1 MEDFFQTNL
10 NPSLPFSTESFIE
23 HNGQLWL
30 DARTIG
36 EALGYEDN
44 AAIFKLY
51 ERNQDELEDYTTTVS
66 LTAVDG
72 KEREQRIFNEEGIYI
87 ISMLARTDRAKLFR
101 RAVAK
106 LLKKRRA
113 EMIMQAHQKGIY
125 DGVEQV
131 RILETRLRKNGKD
144 LAWLHTAVKYHRLGL
159 SNTEV
164 GKLTDTSAATVS
176 RYISLARPLGYLE

>member
-1 MEDFFQTNL
+1 MEETNS
-10 NPSLPFSTESFIE
+10 PSLPFSTESFIE
-23 HNGQLWL
+23 HNGQFWL

-36 EALGYEDN
+36 EALGYETPGVSIN
-44 AAIFKLY
+44 TLY
-51 ERNQDELEDYTTTVS
+51 DRNKEELDDFSTYITLMS
-66 LTAVDG
+66 VDG

-113 EMIMQAHQKGIY
+113 EMIAQAHEKGIY
-125 DGVEQV
+125 DGVNQV
-131 RILETRLRKNGKD
+131 RLLETRLRKTGKD
-144 LAWLHTAVKYHRLGL
+144 LAWLHTAVKYHRMGL
-159 SNTEV
+159 SNEEV

-176 RYISLARPLGYLE
+176 RYMSLAKPLGYLE

>member
-1 MEDFFQTNL
+1 MEETNS
-10 NPSLPFSTESFIE
+10 PSLPFSTESFIE

-113 EMIMQAHQKGIY
+113 EMIAHAHEKGMA
-125 DGVEQV
+125 DGVNRV
-131 RILETRLRKNGKD
+131 RILETRLKKSRKDMG
-144 LAWLHTAVKYHRLGL
+144 WLNQMVKYHRMGL
-159 SNTEV
+159 NQKEIARLMNTTP
-164 GKLTDTSAATVS
+164 GTIRAWTKTVK
-176 RYISLARPLGYLE
+176 PLGYLE